1 MSGNSVSFEEQLEH
15 ALAAPISPGQ
25 RAALDA
31 SVARMLRS
39 AEPTGGRRLL
49 VGRSLLLAAGLFLVL
64 PVVFIAG
71 AAIMSTEDPFGLADA
86 SEFQAEPDAAIA
98 DVPLPPGRTWP
109 DHLRTDSSA
118 YYSRGGARSWVEFNA
133 YCIWL
138 DEWVDARVAAD
149 PDRETA
155 AARTIAEIPSW
166 PSWNS
171 PFWDQTTRDHL
182 MTIITAVG
190 TDDPAPVQREL
201 QLNCAGMTDG

>member
-1 MSGNSVSFEEQLEH
+1 MSGNSVSFEEQLEQ
-15 ALAAPISPGQ
+15 ALAAPMSPGQ

-31 SVARMLRS
+31 RVARMLRS
-39 AEPTGGRRLL
+39 ADATRGRRFL
-49 VGRSLLLAAGLFLVL
+49 VGRSLLLAALLFLIL

-86 SEFQAEPDAAIA
+86 SEFEAELDAAIA

-109 DHLRTDSSA
+109 DHLRADPSA

-138 DEWVDARVAAD
+138 DEWLDARVAAD
-149 PDRETA
+149 PDRERDA
-155 AARTIAEIPSW
+155 AGTIAEIPSW
-166 PSWNS
+166 PSWDS

-182 MTIITAVG
+182 MTIIAAVG
-190 TDDPAPVQREL
+190 TDDQATVQPEL
-201 QLNCAGMTDG
+201 QLICAGMTDG